1 MPRYHVIQGTRRTTV
16 SLDRHLAGLLA
27 IHLGHQ
33 PDDAE
38 AHRAVRD
45 WLQAQL
51 DAANDPGRQRVSQWL
66 QGEALLAISDKK
78 LSEKYLTWLTGVD
91 TGVEV

>member
-1 MPRYHVIQGTRRTTV
+1 MPRYHVIHGDRRTTV
-16 SLDRHLAGLLA
+16 SLPRHLAGLLA
-27 IHLGHQ
+27 VHLGHQ

-51 DAANDPGRQRVSQWL
+51 DAADDPGRQRVSQWL
-66 QGEALLAISDKK
+66 QGEAILAIADKE
-78 LSEKYLTWLTGVD
+78 LSSAYLTWLTGV
-91 TGVEV
+91 EV